1 MDRKDIPRKLYFL
14 TGASLFFI
22 LVFLISVIFLN
33 PSSVGNEN
41 FVGYFSLWALFWSL
55 IFLTI
60 LILAFILARNI
71 IKIFFEYQSH
81 TPGSGLKTKLVLTF
95 GIFSLFPSMIML
107 FIAYGLINQNLTKW
121 VSAPSE
127 QLLESSQVIAD
138 EFYSLKEKQI
148 LAAGQSFAEDLGE
161 SGYSNQDRVLEM
173 LDLHGFKGGVL
184 LSPSGKRIA
193 LFGSC
198 SVTNDMAVQIPS
210 VLRGEKY
217 YSLQHKVNK
226 RPGIVDIGVVGIPI
240 GEYMEES
247 SAVLFL
253 DFTVSESVLY
263 HAGKVYE
270 ANEAYKDLKGTL
282 ASLRINYFS
291 ILALTTLA
299 VVFSLIWLG
308 TYIAKK
314 LTVPLEA
321 LVEGSRALA
330 GGNLDYRVNVRAID
344 ELKVLVDTFN
354 RMASELKQNRRQL
367 ESANEELREA
377 NRVLDENH
385 HYIETVLQNIATGV
399 VTVDQDEVICTAN
412 EAVFKMFQ
420 FSGEDIRGLNIKD
433 ALSSRL
439 YTEFQEMK
447 KRADLYGISRR
458 QVSFS
463 RQGYT
468 LFVAATVSANPV
480 SQGNRMEYLIV
491 LDDLTELIRSEKFS
505 AWQEVARRLAHEI
518 KNPLTPIQLSAERV
532 KKRFLQIASGLPA
545 SSGAD
550 EFGEILTESCRIIVE
565 ESRKLKSLLDEFSQF
580 SRMPLSKPEFE
591 YLHQLIDK
599 SLALYEGR
607 TNTVRIKKVYDEAIS
622 KVCLDAGQFQRVI
635 VNLMDNSLDALAD
648 EDSEFGEIC
657 VVTQLNNERGT
668 VRLEFQDTGPGIS
681 NEDYDLLFLPYFS
694 TKKKGTG
701 LGLAIVRQIISEHN
715 GFIRAEPNQP
725 KGTRVIIEIPVNC
738 SG

>member
-1 MDRKDIPRKLYFL
+1 MNRRDIPRKLYFL
-14 TGASLFFI
+14 AGASFFFI
-22 LVFLISVIFLN
+22 FIFLVSVIFLN

-41 FVGYFSLWALFWSL
+41 FVGYFNLWALFWSL
-55 IFLTI
+55 IFITI
-60 LILAFILARNI
+60 LILAFLLARNI
-71 IKIFFEYQSH
+71 IKAFFEYQSH
-81 TPGSGLKTKLVLTF
+81 TPGSGLKTKLILTF

-127 QLLESSQVIAD
+127 QLLESSQTIAD
-138 EFYSLKEKQI
+138 EFYSLKKEQI
-148 LAAGQSFAEDLGE
+148 LAAGEAVAAEIPKSGE
-161 SGYSNQDRVLEM
+161 VDMERIQGLLNRN
-173 LDLHGFKGGVL
+173 GFTGGVL
-184 LSPSGKRIA
+184 LDSAGKK
-193 LFGSC
+193 LLTFGSG
-198 SVTNDMAVQIPS
+198 SVSNEMAVHIPS
-210 VLRGEKY
+210 VLQGTAY
-217 YSLQHKVNK
+217 YSLQHKVNR
-226 RPGIVDIGVVGIPI
+226 RPGIVDAGIVGVRAGD
-240 GEYMEES
+240 YMEES
-247 SAVLFL
+247 SRALFL
-253 DFTVSESVLY
+253 DFTISESVLY
-263 HAGKVYE
+263 HTGRVYE
-270 ANEAYKDLKGTL
+270 ANEVYKDLKGTL

-308 TYIAKK
+308 SYIAKR

-321 LVEGSRALA
+321 LAEGSRALA
-330 GGNLDYRVNVRAID
+330 GGNLDYRVNVRAVD

-354 RMASELKQNRRQL
+354 QMASELKQNRREL
-367 ESANEELREA
+367 ESANEDLREA
-377 NRVLDENH
+377 NRILDENH

-399 VTVDQDEVICTAN
+399 VTVDQDDIICTAN
-412 EAVFKMFQ
+412 EAIFKMFQ
-420 FSGEDIRGLNIKD
+420 FSGEDIRGLNIRD

-439 YTEFQEMK
+439 YMEFQEMK

-468 LFVAATVSANPV
+468 LYVAATVSANPV
-480 SQGNRMEYLIV
+480 SRGDRVEYLIV

-532 KKRFLQIASGLPA
+532 KKRFLQVAAGLPE
-545 SSGAD
+545 SRETD
-550 EFGEILTESCRIIVE
+550 EFGELLTESCRIIVE
-565 ESRKLKSLLDEFSQF
+565 ESRTLKGLLDEFSRF
-580 SRMPLSKPEFE
+580 SRMPLSKPKFE
-591 YLHQLIDK
+591 SLHKVIDK
-599 SLALYEGR
+599 TLAF
-607 TNTVRIKKVYDEAIS
+607 YDERVSSVSIRRIYDES
-622 KVCLDAGQFQRVI
+622 IGKVCLDAGQFQRVI

-648 EDSEFGEIC
+648 ENAGAGEISII
-657 VVTQLNNERGT
+657 TSMNTSRGT
-668 VRLEFQDTGPGIS
+668 VRIEFQDTGPGIS

-725 KGTRVIIEIPVNC
+725 KGTRVIIEMPVNC
-738 SG
+738 TG